1 MGMPSLLGRGDSRW
15 PGFGANVP
23 ARDSVTGVFVTAP
36 RTIGFMT
43 SIPWVVTDFEAGPR
57 LVRGDTAAAAAA
69 PSAEAG
75 LERELIRRVQGGDH
89 EAYDQLV
96 RRHLARAY
104 QVAYRITREKADA
117 EDLVQDSFLA
127 VLKHIDRFDLDRPFA
142 PWLHRIIVNRGL
154 SARRGT
160 RRFDDASDP
169 DIEPSRAPSPGAQ
182 AEHGEIRERFHA
194 ALEALPEKQRF
205 AIQLHE
211 VEGFTAEEIG
221 AQLDVAAGTVR
232 WYIHQAR
239 KALREAL
246 GVFREERTDSHD
258 Q

>member
-1 MGMPSLLGRGDSRW
+1 MGMPSLRDRGDSRW
-15 PGFGANVP
+15 PAFGANVP

-69 PSAEAG
+69 PSAEAA
-75 LERELIRRVQGGDH
+75 LERALIRRVQGGDN

-104 QVAYRITREKADA
+104 QVAYRITRERADA

-169 DIEPSRAPSPGAQ
+169 DIEPSRAPNPGAQ

-194 ALEALPEKQRF
+194 ALEALPAKQRF

-246 GVFREERTDSHD
+246 GVFREERTDTHD

>member
-1 MGMPSLLGRGDSRW
+1 MPSLRGRGDSRW
-15 PGFGANVP
+15 RVFGANVP
-23 ARDSVTGVFVTAP
+23 ARDGVTGVFATAP

-57 LVRGDTAAAAAA
+57 LVRGDTAAG
-69 PSAEAG
+69 PPLSAEAA
-75 LERELIRRVQGGDH
+75 LERELIRRVQGGDN

-239 KALREAL
+239 KTLREAL